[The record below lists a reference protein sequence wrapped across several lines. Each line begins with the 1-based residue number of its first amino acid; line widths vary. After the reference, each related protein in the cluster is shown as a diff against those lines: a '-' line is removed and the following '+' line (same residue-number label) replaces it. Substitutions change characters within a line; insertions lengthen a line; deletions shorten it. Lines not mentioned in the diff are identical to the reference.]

1 PGRAMLRDIP
11 GINELPSEPAECVA
25 VQAKLGTATGH
36 QAHEIETARPTSV
49 TALCLPLCRA
59 AVVPGIVDRARHA
72 AQVLGAGLVLDAVS
86 ESDNHARRNT
96 WSDGAMQDLRTGR
109 HVLFKMHVH
118 LVFITKYRR
127 NVLSKLAIRDLTAIF
142 SGVCR
147 DFGAELKECGG
158 EDDHVHLMV
167 IYPPKVAVSKL
178 VNSLKGV
185 SSRLL
190 REHRPENSRRYKD
203 SVLSSPSHFAGSC
216 GGAPLSVIA
225 AYIPDP
231 GGACPSSPP

>member
-1 PGRAMLRDIP
+1 
-11 GINELPSEPAECVA
+11 
-25 VQAKLGTATGH
+25 
-36 QAHEIETARPTSV
+36 
-49 TALCLPLCRA
+49 
-59 AVVPGIVDRARHA
+59 
-72 AQVLGAGLVLDAVS
+72 
-86 ESDNHARRNT
+86 
-96 WSDGAMQDLRTGR
+96 MQDIRTGR
-109 HVLFKMHVH
+109 HVVFNMHVH

-167 IYPPKVAVSKL
+167 IYPPKVTASKL

-190 REHRPENSRRYKD
+190 REHRPEISGRYKD
-203 SVLSSPSHFAGSC
+203 GVLWSPSYFAGSC

-225 AYIPDP
+225 EYIRNQR
-231 GGACPSSPP
+231 GAAPPPRPTAGFPARELR